1 MCWCVS
7 DPPEVPRLTSVEVR
21 GRTAEVK
28 WNPVDVCVPHFQHY
42 NYRLVKV
49 FILPVDL
56 TSSVTV
62 RAFYL
67 QLSTAILFGRH
78 LEKVDVRLNQALWT
92 IY

>member
-7 DPPEVPRLTSVEVR
+7 DPPEVPRLRSVNV
-21 GRTAEVK
+21 GHRTAEVK
-28 WNPVDVCVPHFQHY
+28 WDPVDVCVPHFQHY

-67 QLSTAILFGRH
+67 QLSTALLFG
-78 LEKVDVRLNQALWT
+78 
-92 IY
+92 